1 MVKKDSKTP
10 ERDIYDTL
18 LDDMGTEE
26 GIPFEALLRPHAW
39 EKQGNQW
46 RRKPRRNK
54 YDQLLDQMSADYAH
68 EGAQHYKW
76 NEKKGQWR
84 RKEEK

>member
-46 RRKPRRNK
+46 RRK
-54 YDQLLDQMSADYAH
+54 
-68 EGAQHYKW
+68 
-76 NEKKGQWR
+76 
-84 RKEEK
+84 EEKQ

>member
-1 MVKKDSKTP
+1 MVKKDNKP
-10 ERDIYDTL
+10 PKRDVYDTL

-26 GIPFEALLRPHAW
+26 GIPFEALLRPYAW